1 MTSGRWHMTLR
12 ATADAKDLSRALSDG
27 VRTHCMSS
35 PQSGS
40 SDNSAMLDC
49 VRTVLFVVFRRLDT

>member
-1 MTSGRWHMTLR
+1 MTLR